1 MLGKFRHRRKIDVFN
16 VGKWNFGVVAIVSL
30 EFAGIVI
37 AGKIEIVEA
46 WDNATVNDLDNIR
59 LFLVLRHSVDSRSI
73 FG

>member
-16 VGKWNFGVVAIVSL
+16 VGKGNFGVVAIVSL

-59 LFLVLRHSVDSRSI
+59 LFLVLRHPVDSRSI